1 MRNIKKV
8 SKHRKDINR
17 LFTIFRKSDVIMA
30 RFKALCDKLTRTKL
44 KTNFHFGG
52 ITSKQGETYGRKSQY

>member
-8 SKHRKDINR
+8 SKRRKDINK
-17 LFTIFRKSDVIMA
+17 LFTIFRKSDMIMA

-44 KTNFHFGG
+44 KTNFHSAFWWD
-52 ITSKQGETYGRKSQY
+52 Y